1 MDGWDVLAAIIWSI
15 LVFAAL
21 CAVGSIVV
29 YVLHSISLYRGLS
42 ACGYVDPWMAWA
54 PVLRQYALADCAV
67 HGMDVVYVGRTPFP
81 GWLFRFYWAICWALM
96 LIPYGGWILSI
107 ALHVFAEGPCWAAMY
122 GVVDGRDSKD
132 EMLVGYLSAIVPI
145 IPIVKLWNA
154 GK

>member
-81 GWLFRFYWAICWALM
+81 GWLFRS
-96 LIPYGGWILSI
+96 YGPTVD
-107 ALHVFAEGPCWAAMY
+107 VFQEGPCWAAMY

>member
-1 MDGWDVLAAIIWSI
+1 
-15 LVFAAL
+15 
-21 CAVGSIVV
+21 
-29 YVLHSISLYRGLS
+29 
-42 ACGYVDPWMAWA
+42 
-54 PVLRQYALADCAV
+54 
-67 HGMDVVYVGRTPFP
+67 
-81 GWLFRFYWAICWALM
+81 M